1 MDDDSVPGSE
11 SAVSERV
18 AAVIGW
24 YASQGGP
31 SYRRVPSELVA
42 HEFFDGIELNVKA
55 LLAFIESGKMPTA
68 HELRPV
74 TELAMARMANGAS
87 LQEVIGSYQVVSA
100 DLWRRFISES
110 DPSEREGLLELMP
123 KVTDYIFNVVTLIA
137 TEAAHR
143 SADPRSEARER
154 DRAAV
159 DALLATGEATG
170 PFEIDHPCF
179 VIAVFTLAGSPGAG
193 SSVAAL
199 KSGIES
205 IPDVRI
211 RLDLNGWVAV
221 HWSAQ
226 GREAATVD
234 FRNALELAHDAAA
247 VRCWAGIAASTTAHG
262 VPDAYRVARGLSGA
276 AHKLDRP
283 EFVADLAHLT
293 VEYLGAAS
301 GPDLP
306 AVAELVE
313 PLANADPIFEQTLR
327 IFLDENCNQLATARR
342 MHVHR
347 NSVTYRLGKVQT
359 LTGLNPMVFTEAAS
373 LHAAL
378 VARDMM

>member
-1 MDDDSVPGSE
+1 MDSDAVSDQ
-11 SAVSERV
+11 SAVGARIASV
-18 AAVIGW
+18 VNW
-24 YASQGGP
+24 YAGEGGP

-42 HEFFDGIELNVKA
+42 HDFFDGIELNVQA
-55 LLAFIESGKMPTA
+55 LLAFIESGRMPTA

-74 TELAMARMANGAS
+74 TDLAMARLANGAS

-110 DPSEREGLLELMP
+110 DPSEREGLLDLMP

-143 SADPRSEARER
+143 SADPSAEARER
-154 DRAAV
+154 DRAAA
-159 DALLATGEATG
+159 DALLATGEASG
-170 PFEIDHPCF
+170 PFDVDPSCF
-179 VIAVFTLAGSPGAG
+179 VIAVFRLAGSPGAG
-193 SSVAAL
+193 SSVATL
-199 KSGIES
+199 KSRIES
-205 IPDVRI
+205 MPNVRL
-211 RLDLNGWVAV
+211 RLDLNGWVVV

-226 GREAATVD
+226 GREAATLD
-234 FRNALELAHDAAA
+234 LTNALELSRDAAG
-247 VRCWAGIAASTTAHG
+247 VRCWAGIASSSTALG

-276 AHKLDRP
+276 AAKLDRP
-283 EFVADLAHLT
+283 EFVVDLVHST
-293 VEYLGAAS
+293 IEYLACAS

-306 AVAELVE
+306 AVADLVE
-313 PLANADPIFEQTLR
+313 PLGTADPIFEQTLQ

-347 NSVTYRLGKVQT
+347 NSVTYRLAKVHA
-359 LTGLNPMVFTEAAS
+359 LTGLNPLIFTQAAS

-378 VARDMM
+378 IARDLS